1 MSLGLAV
8 RKKAPSVT
16 FTLALRFSLVL
27 ALAVLSLAVL
37 FTFALKRYI
46 YNSQSRELKD
56 SAEELALALKTNA
69 QPEQKEKIPYYI
81 TYAVYQKESQEI
93 LETNDPFLPLL
104 EVTKGKTKKF
114 VSKNYFIDGDLRI
127 LYFAMEEESDEYGSL
142 VIQTALNL
150 DTDSSSLLLRGIPVI
165 VLLAF
170 LPVLFVSFLTAL
182 LIAKR
187 SLAPVVKMT
196 EAAKKISSTNLGE
209 LLPVKQKD
217 SSAENIST
225 GNLDELDKLAVTF
238 NDLFVRL
245 KKDFDRE
252 RGFTSDVSHELK
264 TPLAVILG
272 QANLLRRWGKD
283 DKAQLEK
290 SLGIIVEEAESMNA
304 VITNLL
310 HITRLE
316 NKKLLP
322 QKEKFFLADFFARLK
337 EEVQSL
343 SPDAKVSATVSKDLN
358 LFTDREMLHQIFLAL
373 ISNSIKFC
381 KEKNLELTFSAL
393 QKETKTELCIVDNG
407 PGFKAQDLEHVF
419 DRFYRGDES
428 HTRSAGGAGLGLSI
442 AKALAESLGGTIT
455 AFNAEAGGAGVRLVL
470 DN

>member
-1 MSLGLAV
+1 
-8 RKKAPSVT
+8 
-16 FTLALRFSLVL
+16 
-27 ALAVLSLAVL
+27 
-37 FTFALKRYI
+37 
-46 YNSQSRELKD
+46 
-56 SAEELALALKTNA
+56 
-69 QPEQKEKIPYYI
+69 
-81 TYAVYQKESQEI
+81 
-93 LETNDPFLPLL
+93 
-104 EVTKGKTKKF
+104 
-114 VSKNYFIDGDLRI
+114 
-127 LYFAMEEESDEYGSL
+127 
-142 VIQTALNL
+142 
-150 DTDSSSLLLRGIPVI
+150 
-165 VLLAF
+165 
-170 LPVLFVSFLTAL
+170 
-182 LIAKR
+182 
-187 SLAPVVKMT
+187 
-196 EAAKKISSTNLGE
+196 
-209 LLPVKQKD
+209 
-217 SSAENIST
+217 
-225 GNLDELDKLAVTF
+225 LDELDKLAVTF

-442 AKALAESLGGTIT
+442 AKALTQSLGGTIT

>member
-1 MSLGLAV
+1 M
-8 RKKAPSVT
+8 RCKKAPSVT
-16 FTLALRFSLVL
+16 LTLALRFSLVL
-27 ALAVLSLAVL
+27 ALAVLALSVL
-37 FTFALKRYI
+37 FTFALRRYI
-46 YNSQSRELKD
+46 YNSQSRELKE
-56 SAEELALALKTNA
+56 SALALESTA
-69 QPEQKEKIPYYI
+69 LPEQKEKIPYYI
-81 TYAVYQKESQEI
+81 TYAVYEKNTEEI

-104 EVTKGKTKKF
+104 GATDGKTKKF

-127 LYFAMEEESDEYGSL
+127 LYFAKEEKSDEYGTL

-150 DTDSSSLLLRGIPVI
+150 DTDSSNLLLSGIPVI
-165 VLLAF
+165 VLIAF
-170 LPVLFVSFLTAL
+170 VPVLIASFFTAL
-182 LIAKR
+182 FIAKR
-187 SLAPVVKMT
+187 TLAPVVKMT
-196 EAAKKISSTNLGE
+196 DAAKEISSSNLAG
-209 LLPVKQKD
+209 LLPVKRKEL
-217 SSAENIST
+217 SS
-225 GNLDELDKLAVTF
+225 GNRDEMDELAATF

-283 DKAQLEK
+283 DKEQLEK
-290 SLGIIVEEAESMNA
+290 SLGIIIDEAESMNA

-343 SPDAKVSATVSKDLN
+343 SPDAKVSASVSKDLN

-442 AKALAESLGGTIT
+442 AKALTQSLGGTIT
-455 AFNAEAGGAGVRLVL
+455 AFNAESGGAGVRLVL

>member
-1 MSLGLAV
+1 MSIRFAA

-56 SAEELALALKTNA
+56 SAEELALSLKTNS
-69 QPEQKEKIPYYI
+69 QSEQKEKIPYYI

-104 EVTKGKTKKF
+104 EDTNGKTKKF

-127 LYFAMEEESDEYGSL
+127 LYFAKEEESGEYGSL

-150 DTDSSSLLLRGIPVI
+150 DTDSSNLLLRGIPVI

-170 LPVLFVSFLTAL
+170 LPVLFISFLTAL
-182 LIAKR
+182 LIAKK

-209 LLPVKQKD
+209 LLPVKHKN
-217 SSAENIST
+217 SPEESISEE
-225 GNLDELDKLAVTF
+225 NLDELDKLAATF

-290 SLGIIVEEAESMNA
+290 SLGIIVDEAESMNA

-322 QKEKFFLADFFARLK
+322 QKEKFSVEVFFARLK

-343 SPDAKVSATVSKDLN
+343 SPGAKVSATLGKDVE
-358 LFTDREMLHQIFLAL
+358 LFTDKEMLHQICMAV

-381 KEKNLELTFSAL
+381 KEKNLELELSAE
-393 QKETKTELCIVDNG
+393 ETDGKIELCITDNG
-407 PGFKAQDLEHVF
+407 PGFKDQDLECAF
-419 DRFYRGDES
+419 ERFYRGDES

-442 AKALAESLGGTIT
+442 AKALAESLGGRIS
-455 AFNAEAGGAGVRLVL
+455 AFNAKSGGAGIRISLSS
-470 DN
+470 